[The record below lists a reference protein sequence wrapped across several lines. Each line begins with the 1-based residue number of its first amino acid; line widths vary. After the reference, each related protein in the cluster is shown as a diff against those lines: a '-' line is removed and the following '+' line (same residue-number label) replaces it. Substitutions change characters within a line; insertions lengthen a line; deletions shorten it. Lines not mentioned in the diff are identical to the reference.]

1 MGNNIAL
8 EKEKAIEEI
17 INRIS
22 SGESLRSIL
31 PYQNRSEHLPHIG
44 TFLRWVSED
53 EKLSE
58 HYARAMEIRAD
69 IMFEEMLEIADDGSN
84 DFMTITKG
92 DKEYEVENKEWVNR
106 SKLRVDA
113 RKWILARMT
122 PKKYSERLI
131 TENKSEIIVSE
142 KVVAKLPDGT
152 EIEL

>member
-69 IMFEEMLEIADDGSN
+69 IMFEGIVVVVNAGISARTTTHLEFGNIRQRIVRIVRMQNVLPPRIA
-84 DFMTITKG
+84 
-92 DKEYEVENKEWVNR
+92 
-106 SKLRVDA
+106 
-113 RKWILARMT
+113 
-122 PKKYSERLI
+122 P
-131 TENKSEIIVSE
+131 
-142 KVVAKLPDGT
+142 P
-152 EIEL
+152 